1 MWWPHIATLDQV
13 VENLRKNFSE
23 GTEYFQLLVEV
34 FSSRFSS
41 SKVDRKRKGS
51 SFFSLKPWLPDGYS
65 QIFRS
70 YVFVPLGFWTMAPIR

>member
-1 MWWPHIATLDQV
+1 MLQLATLDQV

-41 SKVDRKRKGS
+41 SKVDKR
-51 SFFSLKPWLPDGYS
+51 
-65 QIFRS
+65 IE
-70 YVFVPLGFWTMAPIR
+70 VVPFTNSHACQMAVARFLNGICLALRASGL